1 LLALAVARF
10 GFVGPKR
17 AASNVGMIRRFDPE
31 LGLPAD
37 VYDVRRIGVQELE
50 GQAGPRD
57 LAITLDEP
65 DFSGG
70 LSSNSP

>member
-1 LLALAVARF
+1 
-10 GFVGPKR
+10 
-17 AASNVGMIRRFDPE
+17 MIRRFDPE

-50 GQAGPRD
+50 GQAGPRH
-57 LAITLDEP
+57 LAIRLDEP